1 MRKVASL
8 DIPFFSIIVPVYNV
22 QDYLKACVSSV
33 LNQSFGDFQLIL
45 VDDGSTDESGRLC
58 DELAQSDAR
67 IFVIH
72 QENQGQSVAR
82 NRGLKEAT
90 GTYILFLDSDD
101 FYPQLDFLEN
111 LTNASHD
118 QDVVCF
124 NYARYTDH
132 LLKNLIAFPTPVE
145 PVDQLWL
152 ELVRSNAF
160 TSSPCLKAV
169 KRRLLVEQNILF
181 EEGVL
186 SEDIEWNAKVMRQA
200 NSLALAPDCVYAYRV
215 RPGSV
220 THNIHAE
227 HVRMQLGIVRRLSEE
242 TVSGS
247 EAFCSAYR
255 SYVAFQYCTVLIN
268 LRLSR
273 PKIDGK
279 TKQEIKNLAWLL
291 QYDENRIV
299 RLIHRVY
306 KCLGFEITSWLL
318 VIYFKLFCK

>member
-1 MRKVASL
+1 MVHSSH
-8 DIPFFSIIVPVYNV
+8 PFFSIIVPVYNV

-58 DELAQSDAR
+58 DEVTQTDAR
-67 IFVIH
+67 ISVIH
-72 QENQGQSVAR
+72 QKNSGLSGAR
-82 NRGLKEAT
+82 NRGLKEAA

-101 FYPQLDFLEN
+101 FYPQTDFLEN
-111 LTNASHD
+111 LAHASQERD
-118 QDVVCF
+118 GVCF

-132 LLKNLIAFPTPVE
+132 LLKNLIAFPE
-145 PVDQLWL
+145 PTEQMDQLWL
-152 ELVRSNAF
+152 ELIRRNAF
-160 TSSPCLKAV
+160 TSSACLKAV
-169 KRRLLVEQNILF
+169 KRELLVEQNILF

-186 SEDIEWNAKVMRQA
+186 SEDIEWNAKVMRQV

-215 RPGSV
+215 RSGSV
-220 THNIHAE
+220 THSIHAE

-242 TVSGS
+242 TVAGS
-247 EAFCSAYR
+247 ETFCSAYR

>member
-1 MRKVASL
+1 M

-22 QDYLKACVSSV
+22 QDYLKVCVSSV

-58 DELAQSDAR
+58 DEVTQTDAR
-67 IFVIH
+67 ISVIH
-72 QENQGQSVAR
+72 QKNSGLSGAR
-82 NRGLKEAT
+82 NRGLNEAA

-101 FYPQLDFLEN
+101 FYPQTDFLEN
-111 LTNASHD
+111 LAHAS
-118 QDVVCF
+118 QNRDVVCF

-132 LLKNLIAFPTPVE
+132 LLKNLIAFPE
-145 PVDQLWL
+145 PTDQTDQLWL
-152 ELVRSNAF
+152 ELIRWNAF
-160 TSSPCLKAV
+160 TSSACLKAV
-169 KRRLLVEQNILF
+169 KRELLVEQNILF

-186 SEDIEWNAKVMRQA
+186 SEDIEWNAKVMRLA

-215 RPGSV
+215 RLSSV
-220 THNIHAE
+220 THSIHAE
-227 HVRMQLGIVRRLSEE
+227 HVRMQLEIVRRLSEE

>member
-1 MRKVASL
+1 MEKKT
-8 DIPFFSIIVPVYNV
+8 PFFSIIVPVYNV

-67 IFVIH
+67 VFVIH

-111 LTNASHD
+111 LANASHD

-152 ELVRSNAF
+152 ELVRSDAF

-169 KRRLLVEQNILF
+169 KRELLVEQNILF

-220 THNIHAE
+220 THSIHAE

-242 TVSGS
+242 TVAGS